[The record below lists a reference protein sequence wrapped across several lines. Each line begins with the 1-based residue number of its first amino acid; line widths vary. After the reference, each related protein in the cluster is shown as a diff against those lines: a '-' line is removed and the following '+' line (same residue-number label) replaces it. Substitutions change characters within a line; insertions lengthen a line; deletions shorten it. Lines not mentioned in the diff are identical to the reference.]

1 MAPKPHIQDGVKRL
15 LRDIGPMTVAEL
27 ARELG
32 SHTETVRV
40 SVNSCRKAKEKEV
53 YILRFE
59 YGTSKT
65 HAPAVFAYGDKPDA
79 KRLTESKRKHLAYE
93 RTKFKRALMRSGL
106 NSNPFNVLIKQ
117 VAK

>member
-1 MAPKPHIQDGVKRL
+1 MAPKPHVQEGVKRL
-15 LRDIGPMTVAEL
+15 LRDIGPMTVVEL

-32 SHTETVRV
+32 AHTETVRT
-40 SVNSCRKAKEKEV
+40 SVNTCRKAQNKEV

-65 HAPAVFAYGDKPDA
+65 HAPAVYAYGNKPDA

-93 RTKFKRALMRSGL
+93 RTKFKRALIRSGQTQ
-106 NSNPFNVLIKQ
+106 NPFNVLIKQ
-117 VAK
+117 VIV